1 MRRLGIALGVL
12 AALSFFLGPF
22 VWQVLTSL
30 WPEAELTRP
39 WPSHLTGAAYAH
51 LLSGPQPFVRMMVNS
66 FLVAAATT
74 ALTLSVGAAAAFALA
89 RLELPGRRW
98 LLGGMLALSMY
109 PPIATVSPLYLL
121 VRGLGLRDQLLGLV
135 LPYTTFALPLGIWV
149 LYGFFRQLPEDLFRA
164 ARVDGC
170 TPVQAL
176 WRVFL
181 PLAAPA
187 LATTAILVFIFS
199 WNEFLYA
206 VSFMSSPAQR
216 TVPVGIALL
225 ASEHVEPWAEIAAAS
240 VVATLP
246 LVVVTVA
253 FQRRIAAGLTAGGVK
268 G

>member
-1 MRRLGIALGVL
+1 MRRLGLALGL
-12 AALSFFLGPF
+12 AAALAFFLGPF
-22 VWQVLTSL
+22 AWQLLTSL

-39 WPSHLTGAAYAH
+39 WPSHLTGAAYVQ
-51 LLSGPQPFVRMMVNS
+51 LWTGPQPFARMIASS

-74 ALTLSVGAAAAFALA
+74 AITLSAGAAAAFALA
-89 RLELPGRRW
+89 RLALPGRRII
-98 LLGGMLALSMY
+98 LAAVLALSVY
-109 PPIATVSPLYLL
+109 PPIATVSPLYL
-121 VRGLGLRDQLLGLV
+121 VIRWLGLRDHLGGLV

-149 LYGFFRQLPEDLFRA
+149 LYGFFRQLPDELYRA

-170 TPVQAL
+170 TPTQAL
-176 WRVFL
+176 RHVFL

-206 VSFMSSPAQR
+206 VSFMSSPAHR
-216 TVPVGIALL
+216 TVPVGIVLL

-240 VVATLP
+240 VIATLP

-253 FQRRIAAGLTAGGVK
+253 FQRRITAGLTAGALK